1 MEERLSMPQHALP
14 PMIYAIDTNL
24 NMKMERW
31 HQRYS
36 HLNYKD
42 VKRA

>member
-1 MEERLSMPQHALP
+1 
-14 PMIYAIDTNL
+14 MIYAIDTNP

-42 VKRA
+42 VKRAQLIINEIDLLPADL